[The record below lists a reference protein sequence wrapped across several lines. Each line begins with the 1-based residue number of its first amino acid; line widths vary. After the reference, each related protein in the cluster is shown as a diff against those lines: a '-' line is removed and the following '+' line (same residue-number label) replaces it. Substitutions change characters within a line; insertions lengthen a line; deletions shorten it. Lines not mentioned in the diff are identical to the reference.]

1 MKDLNVCSRGCLYL
15 NVVKKEIMRKN
26 IGNLQETADLV
37 IFTEEILNRKLIFLC
52 SKLLVLFR
60 DGFRKVRRFI
70 LKELS

>member
-1 MKDLNVCSRGCLYL
+1 
-15 NVVKKEIMRKN
+15 MRKN